1 MSKLKCVIH
10 YKHLDTYRDSLTVL
24 SEKKLKK
31 FNDSR
36 DARQTS
42 GGDYLHREQ
51 VEGIPENLN
60 PEKHAAHRKCYQKF
74 TQAVSVLKRKT

>member
-10 YKHLDTYRDSLTVL
+10 YKHLDTSTDSLTAL
-24 SEKKLKK
+24 SEEKLKK
-31 FNDSR
+31 LNDSR
-36 DARQTS
+36 DARQTL

-51 VEGIPENLN
+51 VEGIPEILD